1 MIAPSHP
8 LGNFLAHRGSYTLV
22 IGLRRKRWIQV
33 GRLGRACFPRGTYL
47 YTGRAMIGLR
57 TRLGRH
63 LRRKNKKTRWH
74 IDYLL
79 KCPEAHVK
87 KVVVYPGASR
97 KECRLNQRMA
107 TLPGAKVILKGFG
120 ASDCC
125 SGCPSHLFYFF
136 KTPRV
141 DVLPFRPYPL
151 PLPIKEKK

>member
-1 MIAPSHP
+1 M
-8 LGNFLAHRGSYTLV
+8 N
-22 IGLRRKRWIQV
+22 GLI
-33 GRLGRACFPRGTYL
+33 GRLSHHL
-47 YTGRAMIGLR
+47 SKR
-57 TRLGRH
+57 T
-63 LRRKNKKTRWH
+63 KKIYWH

-141 DVLPFRPYPL
+141 DVLPCRPYPL
-151 PLPIKEKK
+151 SLPIKEKK